1 LEKKKRNNLIAIS
14 ITKLLHGFGTNIF
27 NVIYQPFLLQIT
39 NSLVLTGFIVSL
51 GSIMQFLP
59 MPFIGR
65 LSDKYNRK
73 ILITFSM
80 PVFMMGVFLFMIA
93 SPSTIFYAILGLLL
107 YFFGATINNL
117 NSQFIISENSDKSK
131 GLIYGFMFFSFFM
144 GSIGGS
150 ILLILIPYYYGS
162 KIYFLLYIGILAIE
176 GIIYAI
182 LLSTKTHTKES
193 ISLFNKNKK
202 KMNLWKN
209 IFINSKTLR
218 SILIFFTLDIF
229 VYGTTLSIYNAGLV
243 EFYHL
248 TTENIALL
256 SIGMNTTNMIF
267 QIPAGR
273 VTDKLGNKRILILSQ
288 IFGLGF
294 FIFNIVTI
302 FLWINGITSIIML
315 MLLLF
320 GEISL
325 ALSIVTFIPA
335 EQVILTDLGKE
346 RKYEYYGIINFMR
359 GVGYIP
365 TGYLAG
371 LMVENIGYISPFI
384 FSIVG
389 VIFEILF
396 LLRFF
401 HHHQTI
407 T

>member
-150 ILLILIPYYYGS
+150 ILLILIPYYYDS

-202 KMNLWKN
+202 QMNLWKN

-243 EFYHL
+243 EFYNL
-248 TTENIALL
+248 TTENIAIL

-294 FIFNIVTI
+294 FTFNIVTI
-302 FLWINGITSIIML
+302 FLWINGITSLIML

-335 EQVILTDLGKE
+335 EQIILTNLGKE
-346 RKYEYYGIINFMR
+346 RKSEYYGIINFMR

-407 T
+407 K